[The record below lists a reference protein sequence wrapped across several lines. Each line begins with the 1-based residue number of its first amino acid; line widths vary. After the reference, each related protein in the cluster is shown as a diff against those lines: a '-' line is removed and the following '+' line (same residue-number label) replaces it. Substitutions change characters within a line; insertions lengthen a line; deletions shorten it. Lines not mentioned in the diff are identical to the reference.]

1 MIYKTYILEKRNLS
15 SHIHTMCMIQAK
27 ESIEYKIVIAHCKKP
42 TAQNGTFG
50 FDRHTSQ
57 RFEKPKE
64 PFFSNSRQKTAEKLT
79 TFKKLFYFCQK
90 LTSQMKETFG
100 EYIKRLR
107 TENELTLTQLAAKLD
122 LDSANLS
129 KIENNKREFDEKRLE
144 LLARVFNLD
153 LAKLRTEFFSDII
166 AKKIYENNCDSET
179 LILAEQKVE
188 YLKSKHLTTI

>member
-1 MIYKTYILEKRNLS
+1 
-15 SHIHTMCMIQAK
+15 
-27 ESIEYKIVIAHCKKP
+27 
-42 TAQNGTFG
+42 
-50 FDRHTSQ
+50 
-57 RFEKPKE
+57 
-64 PFFSNSRQKTAEKLT
+64 
-79 TFKKLFYFCQK
+79 
-90 LTSQMKETFG
+90 MKEIFG

-144 LLARVFNLD
+144 LLANVFNLD
-153 LAKLRTEFFSDII
+153 LAQLRTEFFSDII

-188 YLKSKHLTTI
+188 YLKSKNLTTI

>member
-1 MIYKTYILEKRNLS
+1 M
-15 SHIHTMCMIQAK
+15 
-27 ESIEYKIVIAHCKKP
+27 
-42 TAQNGTFG
+42 
-50 FDRHTSQ
+50 
-57 RFEKPKE
+57 
-64 PFFSNSRQKTAEKLT
+64 
-79 TFKKLFYFCQK
+79 
-90 LTSQMKETFG
+90 TSQMKETFG

-144 LLARVFNLD
+144 LLANVFSLD
-153 LAKLRTEFFSDII
+153 LAQLRTEFFSDII

-188 YLKSKHLTTI
+188 YLKSKNLITI

>member
-1 MIYKTYILEKRNLS
+1 M
-15 SHIHTMCMIQAK
+15 
-27 ESIEYKIVIAHCKKP
+27 
-42 TAQNGTFG
+42 
-50 FDRHTSQ
+50 
-57 RFEKPKE
+57 
-64 PFFSNSRQKTAEKLT
+64 
-79 TFKKLFYFCQK
+79 
-90 LTSQMKETFG
+90 TSQMEETFG

-144 LLARVFNLD
+144 LLANVFSLD
-153 LAKLRTEFFSDII
+153 LAQLRTEFFSDII

-188 YLKSKHLTTI
+188 YLKSKNLTTI

>member
-1 MIYKTYILEKRNLS
+1 
-15 SHIHTMCMIQAK
+15 
-27 ESIEYKIVIAHCKKP
+27 
-42 TAQNGTFG
+42 
-50 FDRHTSQ
+50 
-57 RFEKPKE
+57 
-64 PFFSNSRQKTAEKLT
+64 
-79 TFKKLFYFCQK
+79 
-90 LTSQMKETFG
+90 MKETFG

-144 LLARVFNLD
+144 LLANVFNLD
-153 LAKLRTEFFSDII
+153 LAQLRTEFFSDII

-188 YLKSKHLTTI
+188 YLKSKNLTAI

>member
-1 MIYKTYILEKRNLS
+1 M
-15 SHIHTMCMIQAK
+15 
-27 ESIEYKIVIAHCKKP
+27 
-42 TAQNGTFG
+42 
-50 FDRHTSQ
+50 
-57 RFEKPKE
+57 
-64 PFFSNSRQKTAEKLT
+64 
-79 TFKKLFYFCQK
+79 
-90 LTSQMKETFG
+90 TSQMKETFG

-144 LLARVFNLD
+144 LLSNVFNLD
-153 LAKLRTEFFSDII
+153 LAQLRTEFFSDII

-188 YLKSKHLTTI
+188 YLKSKNLTTI

>member
-1 MIYKTYILEKRNLS
+1 MAHLVFSDKKANAQQKTTEKK
-15 SHIHTMCMIQAK
+15 T
-27 ESIEYKIVIAHCKKP
+27 
-42 TAQNGTFG
+42 T
-50 FDRHTSQ
+50 
-57 RFEKPKE
+57 FEK
-64 PFFSNSRQKTAEKLT
+64 L
-79 TFKKLFYFCQK
+79 LYFCQK
-90 LTSQMKETFG
+90 MTSQMKETFG

-107 TENELTLTQLAAKLD
+107 RENELTLTQLAAKLD